1 MLGFFKGTRDGVR
14 AKDRDLKRGERNDLF
29 WNFLRQ
35 IYVIQAP
42 KKKTNDRNLVALQ
55 NSLTKYDHETI
66 TMQEM
71 ACRSVISRLE
81 LDLLERIPFE

>member
-1 MLGFFKGTRDGVR
+1 VLGFFKGTRDGVR

-42 KKKTNDRNLVALQ
+42 KKKQ
-55 NSLTKYDHETI
+55 MI
-66 TMQEM
+66 G
-71 ACRSVISRLE
+71 I
-81 LDLLERIPFE
+81 